1 MTLTSYPRLR
11 IDDSIDNVPFHA
23 VIFPGSQIGTGEKWT
38 MVHHL
43 STTEYLNYENGK
55 FSKSRGIGVF
65 GTSAKDTGVPP
76 DVWRYYLLKNRPET
90 GDTQFEWKY
99 FIVSN

>member
-1 MTLTSYPRLR
+1 ML
-11 IDDSIDNVPFHA
+11 
-23 VIFPGSQIGTGEKWT
+23 
-38 MVHHL
+38 HHL

-99 FIVSN
+99 FVVRPRSSTNLQPVLTFIDPKQFRTPS